1 MWLKRF
7 TLLLGILLVAIGV
20 TALTTVYTVD
30 EREYAVVLMFGRPV
44 AERLEAGLYFKLP
57 LVQTVKKFPRTR
69 QLWGAQLRYVLPD
82 LPTADGKK
90 IEVIPWAIWRITSPE
105 KFVQRVGSMQR
116 AEALVAD
123 FVRGAIRDVLTQHKL
138 IDIVRSTDR
147 ELTYRFGEEAARA
160 MAKMQGIQL
169 QRPTVEER
177 VSLGRDKITKQ
188 IIEELQRQLAGEG
201 DRGFEIVD
209 VGIMKIDFVPDVRVA
224 AFRRLAAFME
234 SIAAFYREDG
244 ERIKQEILNRTKAE
258 VARIEAE
265 GKRDA
270 ARIRGEAEAEA
281 IRLYAKAIRQA
292 GDFYTLLR
300 TLEAYENSFSQQTQ
314 LLLTTDSEFFRILN
328 RLSPAPQALPPSPPV
343 AEKAEQVAR
352 PPEADG
358 AGR

>member
-1 MWLKRF
+1 MWIKRI
-7 TLLLGILLVAIGV
+7 TILLGVLLIVAGL
-20 TALTTVYTVD
+20 TALTSAYTVD

-69 QLWGAQLRYVLPD
+69 QLWGADLRYVLPD

-90 IEVIPWAIWRITSPE
+90 IEVIPWAIWRITSPQ
-105 KFVQRVGSMQR
+105 KFVQRVTSMER

-123 FVRGAIRDVLTQHKL
+123 FVRGVIRDVLTQHKL

-147 ELTYRFGEEAARA
+147 QLTYRFGEEAARA
-160 MAKMQGIQL
+160 MAEMQGVQL

-177 VSLGRDKITKQ
+177 VELGRQEITKK
-188 IIEELQRQLAGEG
+188 IIAELRRQLEGEG

-258 VARIEAE
+258 VARIEGE

-270 ARIRGEAEAEA
+270 ARIRGQAEAEA
-281 IRLYAKAIRQA
+281 IRMYAQAIREA
-292 GDFYTLLR
+292 GEFYTLLR
-300 TLEAYENSFSQQTQ
+300 TLEAYENSFSEGTR
-314 LLLTTDSEFFRILN
+314 LLLTTDSDFFRILKE
-328 RLSPAPQALPPSPPV
+328 LGPVPAADV
-343 AEKAEQVAR
+343 RAVTR
-352 PPEADG
+352 PREEAAAAKEG
-358 AGR
+358 ASQ